1 MDTDKQ
7 KLFKRAAM
15 LIEIQLEMSAQML
28 TECSYIRRAKEKLR
42 RLLLEIA
49 YHGWEEDFDEYVMT
63 FQHLM

>member
-15 LIEIQLEMSAQML
+15 LIEREIEVSAQML
-28 TECSYIRRAKEKLR
+28 AECNYIRKVKKKMY
-42 RLLLEIA
+42 RLLLEIR